1 MSLLVALPDERSFF
15 FSGEDAAD
23 DERLLDPDELDDDED
38 EERLEAD
45 EELVLPDE
53 LEPLELERDAR
64 LRLVFDGDS
73 LEFFIVSVSTV
84 ILQKLAKMIV
94 RTTTKIVILLFF
106 PIDYSN
112 RKLIII

>member
-84 ILQKLAKMIV
+84 ILQKIAKNDCSNDNKN
-94 RTTTKIVILLFF
+94 RHLTFF
-106 PIDYSN
+106 PD
-112 RKLIII
+112 